1 MKKKQR
7 CFYKRFAALV
17 AALVLSVSL
26 CVPCLASGASASMP
40 TQRDFLDHPFSW
52 YVYRQYD
59 DFSSIHTYE
68 LICSPLDFNSSG
80 SLYSGRPFTAGSPNQ
95 MSFSGFSNA
104 SDSFSYAFPELIE
117 LKGTCGSWRYYPS
130 FPVGSFN
137 DTSARVCCYVEDSY
151 YNSAFYSL
159 ADSGKI
165 AASVVPSPESLFLT
179 NFVSAGTTQTIGTPA
194 VSFSQFIYP
203 SVRGPY
209 RKGNTY
215 ASDWVAFSGL
225 DNSGLVTA
233 NYPDVF
239 LNTHY
244 SPVVTS
250 DFYDLGASGWQ
261 SSTQRFS
268 KSFTFPSSDA
278 RLWLLNLDSP
288 LSAPGNI
295 YLAFS
300 LFVPETF
307 LPSDVEP
314 GDWISHGTIDKL
326 QDQLLNDFNVDSGT
340 LENSKNNLD
349 SWSSTSSVDFDV
361 ASGASGLLNGVFQN
375 LGTFLFSVSLLCF
388 GAVVLRMLIRK
399 AVDG

>member
-7 CFYKRFAALV
+7 CLLKRFVALFAALM
-17 AALVLSVSL
+17 LCVSL
-26 CVPCLASGASASMP
+26 CVPCLASGAPASMP
-40 TQRDFLDHPFSW
+40 SDRDFLDHPFSW
-52 YVYRQYD
+52 YVYRQYE

-68 LICSPLDFNSSG
+68 LICSPLIFNSSG
-80 SLYSGRPFTAGSPNQ
+80 ALSSGRHFTVSPPNQ
-95 MSFSGFSNA
+95 MSFSGFSND
-104 SDSFSYAFPELIE
+104 SDSFSYAFPDLIE
-117 LKGTCGSWRYYPS
+117 PKGTCGSWRYYPS

-137 DTSARVCCYVEDSY
+137 DTSARVCCYAVDSSS
-151 YNSAFYSL
+151 NSAFYSL
-159 ADSGKI
+159 ANSGKI

-179 NFVSAGTTQTIGTPA
+179 NFVSAGTTQSIGTPA
-194 VSFSQFIYP
+194 FSFSQFIYP
-203 SVRGPY
+203 TVRGPY
-209 RKGNTY
+209 NRGNTY
-215 ASDWVAFSGL
+215 ATNWVAFSGL
-225 DNSGLVTA
+225 DNFALVTA

-239 LNTHY
+239 PTTYY
-244 SPVVTS
+244 SPVVTA
-250 DFYDLGASGWQ
+250 DFYNLGVSGWQ
-261 SSTQRFS
+261 SSSQRFS
-268 KSFTFPSSDA
+268 KTFTFPSSDA

-288 LSAPGNI
+288 LSALGNI

-314 GDWISHGTIDKL
+314 GDWISHGTMDKL

-340 LENSKNNLD
+340 LEDSKNNLD
-349 SWSSTSSVDFDV
+349 SWSSTSSVESGI